1 MSDSAYGSLTTSQY
15 HRSSSSKSPSSN
27 LSKSSTSG
35 SSGFA
40 CYKAAGSGD
49 AGGKASPGS
58 TQLPPTGSSSST
70 TKKKEPKH
78 KKSKLKTVVISGTS
92 GERGGVPGS
101 SQSKADQERDQ
112 VSQNNREIQTSYAIS
127 SDDKASKVAALSQAL
142 HHIDQFRKTQELK
155 EDKNG
160 GPDASEINDL
170 ANHLQEASHGAST
183 KSNKSFPF
191 GGAGTVDATK
201 IQITEVLDK
210 EQLSTA
216 IGEKNAFKKY
226 DYVPI

>member
-40 CYKAAGSGD
+40 CYKAGD
-49 AGGKASPGS
+49 ASGKASTS
-58 TQLPPTGSSSST
+58 AQLPPTSSST

-78 KKSKLKTVVISGTS
+78 KKSKLKTVGISGTS
-92 GERGGVPGS
+92 GGVQVT
-101 SQSKADQERDQ
+101 QSKSDQERE
-112 VSQNNREIQTSYAIS
+112 VSQNQIQTSYAIS

-216 IGEKNAFKKY
+216 IG
-226 DYVPI
+226 

>member
-1 MSDSAYGSLTTSQY
+1 MI
-15 HRSSSSKSPSSN
+15 N
-27 LSKSSTSG
+27 ST
-35 SSGFA
+35 
-40 CYKAAGSGD
+40 
-49 AGGKASPGS
+49 
-58 TQLPPTGSSSST
+58 L
-70 TKKKEPKH
+70 
-78 KKSKLKTVVISGTS
+78 VISGTS
-92 GERGGVPGS
+92 SGVPGG

-112 VSQNNREIQTSYAIS
+112 VSQSQIQTSYAIS

-216 IGEKNAFKKY
+216 IGL
-226 DYVPI
+226 